1 MKEREKCGLEAR
13 RGPREANG
21 QQLPITSIIAITAEQ
36 LNSQPKT
43 ASLHKH
49 SHTRLLPVKSAITCH
64 WGKNVKG
71 METWA
76 GTREDGERGMGI
88 VGGGGWGYKGVGGD
102 KGSWRGGGE
111 LLIGEHTR
119 QTVLPSRRRSNV
131 QSPTGG
137 QQVVDWERLCGWP
150 LWRTASTG

>member
-1 MKEREKCGLEAR
+1 MIVDSAGCDERLLTVLVVTSSCWQGCRRRYKNTVKEREKCGLEAR

-88 VGGGGWGYKGVGGD
+88 VGGDGGGGVQ
-102 KGSWRGGGE
+102 RGG
-111 LLIGEHTR
+111 R
-119 QTVLPSRRRSNV
+119 
-131 QSPTGG
+131 
-137 QQVVDWERLCGWP
+137 
-150 LWRTASTG
+150 

>member
-1 MKEREKCGLEAR
+1 MEKGEWGLWE
-13 RGPREANG
+13 E
-21 QQLPITSIIAITAEQ
+21 
-36 LNSQPKT
+36 
-43 ASLHKH
+43 
-49 SHTRLLPVKSAITCH
+49 
-64 WGKNVKG
+64 
-71 METWA
+71 
-76 GTREDGERGMGI
+76 
-88 VGGGGWGYKGVGGD
+88 GGGGTKGWEVTRGVG
-102 KGSWRGGGE
+102 GGGE

>member
-1 MKEREKCGLEAR
+1 MTEREKCGLEAR
-13 RGPREANG
+13 GGPREANG

-36 LNSQPKT
+36 LNIQPKT

-88 VGGGGWGYKGVGGD
+88 VGGGGRGTKGWEVT
-102 KGSWRGGGE
+102 RGGGG
-111 LLIGEHTR
+111 GEE
-119 QTVLPSRRRSNV
+119 SY
-131 QSPTGG
+131 
-137 QQVVDWERLCGWP
+137 
-150 LWRTASTG
+150 